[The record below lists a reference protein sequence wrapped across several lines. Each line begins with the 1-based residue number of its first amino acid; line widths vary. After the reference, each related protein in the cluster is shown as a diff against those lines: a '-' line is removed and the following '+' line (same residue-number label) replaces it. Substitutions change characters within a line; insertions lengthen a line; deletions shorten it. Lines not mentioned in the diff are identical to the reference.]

1 PRRLHPFPT
10 RRSSDL
16 RAAGRGDVAT
26 DAATPPG
33 TDVATMTDAV
43 HRTVSP
49 QVAAVHAPPPVRLDD
64 RPGVTGR
71 AHLKGTP
78 VSGSRCPLALALRG
92 SLRVGGADA
101 AAQVGEVELGD
112 LAALVAAAGQGS
124 VGQHAFGELHVVAEA
139 AQVAAIARDAG
150 AAQVEMVA
158 APVVVARAFD
168 VSGDGGPPVGPVLL
182 EEVEQVAGGAP
193 GVVEPGAVGG
203 GEVGGRVELGPGRLS
218 DGGGA
223 AGDPRVGR
231 RGARAGSH

>member
-1 PRRLHPFPT
+1 MLCTELYH
-10 RRSSDL
+10 RRSQPCTH
-16 RAAGRGDVAT
+16 RGARRSAFT
-26 DAATPPG
+26 AW
-33 TDVATMTDAV
+33 
-43 HRTVSP
+43 
-49 QVAAVHAPPPVRLDD
+49 
-64 RPGVTGR
+64 
-71 AHLKGTP
+71 
-78 VSGSRCPLALALRG
+78 SRCPLALALRG

-112 LAALVAAAGQGS
+112 LAALVAAAEQGT

-168 VSGDGGPPVGPVLL
+168 VSGDGGLSVGPVLL

-193 GVVEPGAVGG
+193 GVVEPSAVGG
-203 GEVGGRVELGPGRLS
+203 GEVGGRVELGPGRLP

-223 AGDPRVGR
+223 AGDPRVGGR
-231 RGARAGSH
+231 